1 MTMENIESNFASD
14 FQHWNIRL
22 PSDDVEARR
31 PGKLHQAGWTIRYL
45 FGTEGDS
52 EYLDYYATHRMT
64 NDRHVRIYSN
74 GKTESLETPQE
85 FSVFP
90 ADADE
95 ATRQKIT
102 NDYQAHN
109 RAIYQRLQEK
119 GFLAE
124 DSDADHS
131 RWTDNPFRQPGLTPE
146 QEQWLELRDTATRI
160 FQETGDSTMAE
171 DIGLFPRQPRRTWL
185 QGGRQFHVVRKSE
198 DAAYMG
204 LKCPTHFH
212 KILIIGLLEDET
224 ELIIG
229 RPDKGEAKFS
239 VNSLEEALEVGAN
252 LLLRECPSGFRKQLD
267 DFFDAEEEEFER
279 ALD

>member
-1 MTMENIESNFASD
+1 MTLENIESIFASD
-14 FQHWNIRL
+14 FQHWDIQL
-22 PSDDVEARR
+22 PSDDVEARQR
-31 PGKLHQAGWTIRYL
+31 GKIHQAGWTIWYL
-45 FGTEGDS
+45 FGTEGDT
-52 EYLDYYATHRMT
+52 EYLDYYAAHRMT
-64 NDRHVRIYSN
+64 NDRHVRIYSS

-95 ATRQKIT
+95 ATRQRIT
-102 NDYQAHN
+102 DDNQAHN

-119 GFLAE
+119 GFMSE
-124 DSDADHS
+124 GPEADHS
-131 RWTDNPFRQPGLTPE
+131 RWTDNPFRQPGLTAE
-146 QEQWLELRDTATRI
+146 QLEWLDKRDKATRI

-171 DIGLFPRQPRRTWL
+171 DIGLFSPKPRKMWVH
-185 QGGRQFHVVRKSE
+185 GGRQFHVVRKSE

-204 LKCPTHFH
+204 LRCPTHFH
-212 KILIIGLLEDET
+212 KILIIGLLENET

-252 LLLRECPSGFRKQLD
+252 LLLQECPSGFRKQLD
-267 DFFDAEEEEFER
+267 DFFGAEDEEEFE
-279 ALD
+279 A